1 MAEII
6 EGQEPTQE
14 QIQAEVATQMA
25 ISLNGG
31 FAPAPK
37 EGEAGTGAAAGGEGQ
52 QQAALQVDPFGLLK
66 EKFGYQSHEDA
77 IKEIGELRA
86 FKASPPQAQ
95 HIEFENEDS
104 AKLFKA
110 WQAGKEDEVYD
121 YLSERRQINKL
132 LSAEVNKDT
141 AADIVKLGMQLKY
154 KDQKLT
160 PEEINYKFNKTFA
173 LPAKPTQGAEE
184 EPDEYKE
191 RVSAWQAIV
200 DDKTMEL
207 MIEAKLAKP
216 ELLNSKAKLVLP
228 EIESTVDEGYSTYMK
243 NRETSQ
249 KAADEATEAY
259 RKFTPKAAATKVNF
273 NDEANKIAL
282 EFEYEPDAES
292 FQKSVEAACDIEK
305 FWGIFR
311 KPDGTPDRE
320 KFLRTIN
327 FALNEEKPLLEAMK
341 QAKNATIKSMLPDN
355 ANGAVVRQ
363 MPQSQGEENELD
375 KQMKLSLAGWV
386 K

>member
-1 MAEII
+1 MADII
-6 EGQEPTQE
+6 ENQEPAQE
-14 QIQAEVATQMA
+14 QIQASVAEQMA

-37 EGEAGTGAAAGGEGQ
+37 EGEAVTAEVQ

-77 IKEIGELRA
+77 IKDIEELRG
-86 FKASPPQAQ
+86 FKAAPPTAKE
-95 HIEFENEDS
+95 IEFENEDS
-104 AKLFKA
+104 AQLFKA
-110 WQAGKEDEVYD
+110 WQSGKMKEV
-121 YLSERRQINKL
+121 LKVLNERDQIDTL
-132 LSAEVNKDT
+132 LETEVNKDT
-141 AADIVKLGMQLKY
+141 AAAIVKLGMQLKY

-160 PEEINYKFNKTFA
+160 PEEIAYKFNKTFA
-173 LPAKPTQGAEE
+173 IPAKPTQGADE
-184 EPDEYKE
+184 EPEDYNQ
-191 RVSAWQAIV
+191 RVSAWQAQV
-200 DDKTMEL
+200 EDKTMEL

-228 EIESTVDEGYSTYMK
+228 EIESTPDADYANYRKS
-243 NRETSQ
+243 REANA
-249 KAADEATEAY
+249 KLAAETTEAY
-259 RKFTPKAAATKVNF
+259 KKFTPKAAATKVNF

-282 EFEYEPDAES
+282 QFEYEPDAES
-292 FQKSVEAACDIEK
+292 FQKSVDVASDVEK

-320 KFLRTIN
+320 KFLRVIN
-327 FALNEEKPLLEAMK
+327 YANNEEKVLLEAMK
-341 QAKNATIKSMLPDN
+341 QVKNATIKSMLPDN

-363 MPQSQGEENELD
+363 MPQVQGEENELD
-375 KQMKLSLAGWV
+375 KQMKISLAGWV